1 MNEEMNEEMK
11 EGQKNEAVNQD
22 GKVQESFDIEK
33 KKKNPLIFIVPGVI
47 LIFIVGFFSVRTF
60 GPNNQ
65 QTSIVREEE
74 IVQEDLVPLDASVEV
89 NLVKS
94 TAKDN
99 SVVITVTGMASRFVT
114 IGYELQYE
122 SGGVGKGVTSGSKPL
137 DVTGQDEFEREIY
150 LGTCSKNVCK
160 PDLGVS
166 SVTLVLE
173 FTSTAGTK
181 SQFSKE
187 FEL

>member
-1 MNEEMNEEMK
+1 MNEEIKK
-11 EGQKNEAVNQD
+11 EQTSEIVDQGAE
-22 GKVQESFDIEK
+22 VQESLEIEK
-33 KKKNPLIFIVPGVI
+33 KKKNPLIFIIPGII
-47 LIFIVGFFSVRTF
+47 LIFIIGFFVVRTF
-60 GPNNQ
+60 GQKGEQ
-65 QTSIVREEE
+65 QKVVQEEE

-99 SVVITVTGMASRFVT
+99 SVVITVTGMASRFVS

-181 SQFSKE
+181 SQFSEE